1 MVCMVSDNIHTP
13 TTEGI
18 GNSGGEGELGGGS
31 KSGMIFNVMFSVVLK
46 ILVTISFDF
55 DIN

>member
-1 MVCMVSDNIHTP
+1 VWFQIISIP
-13 TTEGI
+13 PPQRESEI
-18 GNSGGEGELGGGS
+18 LGGEGELGGGS
-31 KSGMIFNVMFSVVLK
+31 KSGMIFNFMFSVVLK